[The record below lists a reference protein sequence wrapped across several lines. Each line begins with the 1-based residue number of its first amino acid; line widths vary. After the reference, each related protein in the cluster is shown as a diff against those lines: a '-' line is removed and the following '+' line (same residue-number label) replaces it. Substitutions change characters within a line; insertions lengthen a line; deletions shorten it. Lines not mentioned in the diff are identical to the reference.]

1 MRRLQAAVLRT
12 SGGPLRPLWRGC
24 YTLAAWAVA
33 LCLRGLRPGTT
44 VYLGGSLGFG
54 EPVYGLSDVDVIA
67 VTAGDPEPVRRRW
80 RRTAAAIPPLARVA
94 ADTFVYGEQELLRAA
109 AAPCQ
114 ASPETFLRRDG
125 FHDEAGLTVRPG
137 PFGATREWRR
147 LAGRERRPSGHADDG
162 QARRLAAWLE
172 LQFWWRFAF
181 RAALRPREPET
192 AFLCVKLI
200 AEPARLWLWLTENR
214 AVFAR
219 REVLRAAGGALTQE
233 REAFQLALELE
244 QRLPERP
251 RPPLA
256 AALASLTRQS
266 QALAALMDDAASSAG
281 HESVRLTG
289 AGPSPFALL
298 DWRALVAPAA
308 PARFVIAAG
317 APADTSALARA
328 AQAQDDPATALRSDG
343 LLVRPTAASASAKLR
358 AVQCAATDPV
368 SFALAG
374 GAAEARFPGL
384 PGWSIS
390 SWAQR
395 AVAEHR
401 IWMRAPA
408 RATLNGHAW
417 LGAPAAKARLIGA
430 ARAALLQAS
439 IAAGEPE
446 LLLSDDLVAER
457 LGAHVDEPAALRQ
470 AVERLEAYR

>member
-12 SGGPLRPLWRGC
+12 SAGPLRPVWRGC
-24 YTLAAWAVA
+24 YAVAAWAVA
-33 LCLRGLRPGTT
+33 VCLRGLRPGTT

-80 RRTAAAIPPLARVA
+80 RRVSAAFPPLARVA
-94 ADTFVYGEQELLRAA
+94 ADTFIYGEQELLRVA

-114 ASPETFLRRDG
+114 ASSETFLRPDE

-137 PFGATREWRR
+137 PFGVAREWRL
-147 LAGRERRPSGHADDG
+147 LAGRDRRPAAPVQDE

-181 RAALRPREPET
+181 RAAVRPQEPET

-219 REVLRAAGGALTQE
+219 REVLHAAGDALASE
-233 REAFQLALELE
+233 REAFALALELE
-244 QRLPERP
+244 HRLPERP
-251 RPPLA
+251 PAPLA

-266 QALAALMDDAASSAG
+266 QALASLMDDAASVAG
-281 HESVRLTG
+281 HDTVRLAG
-289 AGPSPFALL
+289 AVRSGLPLL
-298 DWRALVAPAA
+298 DWRALVAPAG
-308 PARFVIAAG
+308 PARFVLVDG
-317 APADTSALARA
+317 DPADPSALAHA
-328 AQAQDDPATALRSDG
+328 AQAGHDPASALRRDAV
-343 LLVRPTAASASAKLR
+343 LVRPTTAPAAAKLR

-368 SFALAG
+368 SFALARG
-374 GAAEARFPGL
+374 GGEASFPRL
-384 PGWSIS
+384 RGWSIS
-390 SWAQR
+390 DWAQR

-401 IWMRAPA
+401 IWLRSPA
-408 RATLNGHAW
+408 RATLDGHAW
-417 LGAPAAKARLIGA
+417 LGAPATAARLIGA

-446 LLLSDDLVAER
+446 LLLSDDLVTER
-457 LGAHVDEPAALRQ
+457 VGAHLEEPAALRR
-470 AVERLEAYR
+470 AVERLPAYQ